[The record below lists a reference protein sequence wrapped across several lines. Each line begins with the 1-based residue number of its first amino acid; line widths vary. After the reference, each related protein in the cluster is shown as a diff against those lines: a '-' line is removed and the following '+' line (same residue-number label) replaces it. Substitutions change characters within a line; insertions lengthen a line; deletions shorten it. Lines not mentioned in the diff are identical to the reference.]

1 MSNASTL
8 ALCDLVKP
16 RLNEGSRMFTSKS
29 VVVAI
34 DSSQP
39 LPVQLSDINFA
50 MRQLA
55 VLSKC
60 LGKMKP

>member
-1 MSNASTL
+1 MTNASTL
-8 ALCDLVKP
+8 ALCDMVKP
-16 RLNEGSRMFTSKS
+16 HLNEGSRMFTSKS

-55 VLSKC
+55 VLSSA
-60 LGKMKP
+60 LEKMKP